1 MNKKK
6 VVVISKRVKSTLEI
20 VKTETM
26 DTTNKKSLEDYDF
39 KPKEWC
45 LMQTIYFPQFST
57 KSANNPWTLCQFSHK
72 YGSNYVAVG
81 GNKYHH
87 CIPYNDNTAHLLGT
101 TDDWKGGK
109 K

>member
-1 MNKKK
+1 
-6 VVVISKRVKSTLEI
+6 
-20 VKTETM
+20 M